1 MTTVAKTIP
10 KVVKGTG
17 VKTNDLIKT
26 MPVAPKKTLPKIESK
41 EIKMYKSKV
50 TAAAGEILSL
60 QADNALLKQDVE
72 DKTETIA
79 TLESQLT
86 EEKNLSSTFKT
97 EAQTLKLTL
106 RNDTTEH
113 DNIKKIYNE
122 NLKELN
128 AVKTKFEEML
138 LLVNEAKTIKQNHE
152 SEMNTTKTE
161 SQQKISMIQ
170 TNHAKELGK
179 LKNKYET
186 QVDEMHKRC
195 AQTERTRDKDIKA
208 LKEENNKIETELKD
222 TAVGLANRCNAYE
235 RRIDIQQKEINRLN
249 MTLELKTR
257 PNDYKEQQNEKTI
270 NELKTMNE
278 TQSKQIAEM
287 MNKLNMINLN
297 KHFDHRDNKWFT

>member
-1 MTTVAKTIP
+1 MTTVVKTIP
-10 KVVKGTG
+10 KVVKGAG
-17 VKTNDLIKT
+17 IKTNDLVKK
-26 MPVAPKKTLPKIESK
+26 MPVAPKTPLPKIESK

-50 TAAAGEILSL
+50 TAAANEILSL
-60 QADNALLKQDVE
+60 QADNALLKQDV
-72 DKTETIA
+72 DDRTETIS

-113 DNIKKIYNE
+113 DNIKKLYDG

-138 LLVNEAKTIKQNHE
+138 LLVNEAKTIKQN
-152 SEMNTTKTE
+152 MNTTKTE
-161 SQQKISMIQ
+161 FQQKISTIQ

-186 QVDEMHKRC
+186 QVDDMHKRC
-195 AQTERTRDKDIKA
+195 AQTERTRDKDIKT
-208 LKEENNKIETELKD
+208 LKEEKNKIESELKD

-270 NELKTMNE
+270 NELKHMNE